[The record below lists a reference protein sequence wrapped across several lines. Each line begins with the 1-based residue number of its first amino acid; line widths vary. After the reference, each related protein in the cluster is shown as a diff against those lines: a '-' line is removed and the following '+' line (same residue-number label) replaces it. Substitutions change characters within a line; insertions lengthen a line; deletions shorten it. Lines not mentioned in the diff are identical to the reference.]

1 MGQAIQM
8 NRKQILWQ
16 IQLSTKGKLLNQLVR
31 AIPVK
36 VLLCRLNLGTSWLLY
51 KAKAAIL
58 MET

>member
-1 MGQAIQM
+1 M

-31 AIPVK
+31 AILVK
-36 VLLCRLNLGTSWLLY
+36 ELLCLLNSETSWLLY